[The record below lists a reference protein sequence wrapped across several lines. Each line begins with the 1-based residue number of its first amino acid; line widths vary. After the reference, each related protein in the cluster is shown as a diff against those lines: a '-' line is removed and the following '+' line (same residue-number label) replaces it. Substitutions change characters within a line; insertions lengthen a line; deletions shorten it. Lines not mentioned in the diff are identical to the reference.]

1 MIFAVVGIA
10 WMVMAL
16 AMGSLLGRSVA
27 TADRRESS
35 TQAVTS
41 VDTPLYVADILR
53 AQRSAA

>member
-27 TADRRESS
+27 TADRREA
-35 TQAVTS
+35 TTHEAPT
-41 VDTPLYVADILR
+41 VDKPLYVADILR
-53 AQRSAA
+53 AHRTAA